1 MAHSIDS
8 IDDTLLKRSQTH
20 QLLPLLII
28 NPLDNFS
35 MLSNIFCQL
44 DIAIEIG
51 QFAKC
56 FLLIISEITNLLA
69 LFVNLLTCL
78 SDSEILYLLE

>member
-1 MAHSIDS
+1 
-8 IDDTLLKRSQTH
+8 
-20 QLLPLLII
+20 
-28 NPLDNFS
+28 